1 MAGCSPITAD
11 RHAGFCPE
19 RQEYTPYSKQV
30 HRHMEDI
37 RILIADDEKEIRE
50 LLRKVLE
57 RERYRAETAA
67 DVNLYASLLTG
78 IPLYGVAAAWL
89 YSREYTE
96 DTLKNLL
103 TIPVS
108 RTGLLLSKL
117 ALLFLWI
124 LTLAVTAWA
133 LTLTLGLLGGFGGLS
148 ASLLLASF
156 KQFTGAAALLFA
168 LCTPVICI
176 ALAMR
181 HLVPAM
187 IFSIAVTMVTVMGST
202 SEYKGLI
209 PWSAAFDLVNGTL
222 LPVYPAL
229 YSYVSIAA
237 TSIAGLA
244 AALIHFERTDIP

>member
-1 MAGCSPITAD
+1 LGKLLVA
-11 RHAGFCPE
+11 
-19 RQEYTPYSKQV
+19 
-30 HRHMEDI
+30 
-37 RILIADDEKEIRE
+37 E
-50 LLRKVLE
+50 LLKLKRSRMVLLTL
-57 RERYRAETAA
+57 AGAA
-67 DVNLYASLLTG
+67 AAPFMVVVSTYIHIHTKEPGLVVPFSKLFFDVNLYASLLTG

-176 ALAMR
+176 ALVMR